1 MQGGNGENDRAGVGG
16 DPRGRSLLLLHP
28 PPAALNSLPTLSR
41 PVERRT
47 AFVGG
52 RRLPTVVPA
61 DSRPLSWPPIGALPR
76 NRLASSAAG
85 GASPISPTP
94 RRPTIA
100 ASPTAGHT
108 DPALQAFY
116 QLRTPCQ
123 NPVIANRC
131 AHRCGNPYSLRM
143 VRCRK
148 GNTDSHVASLLG
160 MTFYENAVSIGR
172 GRAAAPDLFFIRKRG
187 GLAATSI

>member
-1 MQGGNGENDRAGVGG
+1 MC
-16 DPRGRSLLLLHP
+16 
-28 PPAALNSLPTLSR
+28 
-41 PVERRT
+41 
-47 AFVGG
+47 
-52 RRLPTVVPA
+52 
-61 DSRPLSWPPIGALPR
+61 
-76 NRLASSAAG
+76 
-85 GASPISPTP
+85 

-100 ASPTAGHT
+100 ALPTAGHT
-108 DPALQAFY
+108 GPALQAFY

-131 AHRCGNPYSLRM
+131 AHRCGNPYSLRT
-143 VRCRK
+143 VLCRK

-187 GLAATSI
+187 GLAATSSKYFLHAERLLLQLSHQSDMQLVRLLLRFPQNDGAFCGIPSHDFTPRRK

>member
-47 AFVGG
+47 ASVGG
-52 RRLPTVVPA
+52 GDCPPSCQPIPAHCCGRQSGHFLETGSLHPPLAALRRF
-61 DSRPLSWPPIGALPR
+61 
-76 NRLASSAAG
+76 
-85 GASPISPTP
+85 P
-94 RRPTIA
+94 RRPA
-100 ASPTAGHT
+100 AGHA
-108 DPALQAFY
+108 PHPL
-116 QLRTPCQ
+116 

-172 GRAAAPDLFFIRKRG
+172 GRAAAPTHVLQIS
-187 GLAATSI
+187 L